1 MKIEHIINTD
11 VLVIGGGV
19 AATRAALS
27 SAQSEAKTTM
37 VLKKELGK
45 SGSTNW
51 PRKGKYGS
59 AWQASDRSGNH
70 LDSPEVHYKDIMS
83 AALGMADAK
92 LAKILSEESYDR
104 LVELTDWGFEL
115 VRNPMDYARP

>member
-51 PRKGKYGS
+51 PRKGTRPTEGNCGSSPAGKRRIHYPYGCRRT
-59 AWQASDRSGNH
+59 QR
-70 LDSPEVHYKDIMS
+70 
-83 AALGMADAK
+83 
-92 LAKILSEESYDR
+92 R
-104 LVELTDWGFEL
+104 RFTF
-115 VRNPMDYARP
+115 